1 MDSDVV
7 YIFSLIVILSR
18 SSIRSRKLALSMH
31 SSLSGFV
38 SDREDVYS
46 GIIKSLTKIQLTV
59 GDSDRSEIGGGV
71 GDFGKKG
78 WLSSTRSSVIDN
90 FVKLFRR
97 CARPLAC
104 EAARPA
110 SYGVPEM
117 LGMKTDVLIL
127 TTLSVGS
134 WKNG

>member
-1 MDSDVV
+1 MDNDVV

-46 GIIKSLTKIQLTV
+46 EIIKSLTKISLTV

-78 WLSSTRSSVIDN
+78 
-90 FVKLFRR
+90 
-97 CARPLAC
+97 
-104 EAARPA
+104 
-110 SYGVPEM
+110 
-117 LGMKTDVLIL
+117 
-127 TTLSVGS
+127 
-134 WKNG
+134 